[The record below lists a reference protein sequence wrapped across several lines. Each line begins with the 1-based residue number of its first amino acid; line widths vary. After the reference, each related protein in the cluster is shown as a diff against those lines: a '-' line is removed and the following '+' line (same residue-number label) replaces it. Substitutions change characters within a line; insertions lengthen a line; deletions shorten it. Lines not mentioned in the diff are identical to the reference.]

1 VGRRFESSRAHSYIP
16 RMPRRVAGR
25 PALRAI
31 ALVTAVSLTAT
42 SGALPM
48 CLSALAQAVAQCAMH
63 HEAHHPGDHTPAS
76 SSPQL
81 VSPHTGQP
89 CHPDAGRTGCAA
101 GSACPAAGPAMVAAA
116 EIPVAVRNVSRVAA
130 PASPASLLSYL
141 APPLAPPP
149 QA

>member
-1 VGRRFESSRAHSYIP
+1 MLH
-16 RMPRRVAGR
+16 RVRGHLAIR
-25 PALRAI
+25 PI
-31 ALVTAVSLTAT
+31 ALATAVCLTAR

-63 HEAHHPGDHTPAS
+63 HEVHHPGDHTPAS

-89 CHPDAGRTGCAA
+89 CHPDAAGTGCAA

-116 EIPVAVRNVSRVAA
+116 EIPLARGHVSRVGAPPS
-130 PASPASLLSYL
+130 PASP
-141 APPLAPPP
+141 PPHPPP
-149 QA
+149 PPRPPPPA

>member
-1 VGRRFESSRAHSYIP
+1 MLH
-16 RMPRRVAGR
+16 RVRGHLAI
-25 PALRAI
+25 RAI
-31 ALVTAVSLTAT
+31 ALATAVFLTAT

-89 CHPDAGRTGCAA
+89 CHPDAAGA
-101 GSACPAAGPAMVAAA
+101 GSAARRPIPPTRPAKVPGAAISRGSRHAPAA
-116 EIPVAVRNVSRVAA
+116 AA
-130 PASPASLLSYL
+130 PPTPASLL
-141 APPLAPPP
+141 PF
-149 QA
+149 

>member
-1 VGRRFESSRAHSYIP
+1 MLH
-16 RMPRRVAGR
+16 RVRGHLAI
-25 PALRAI
+25 RAI
-31 ALVTAVSLTAT
+31 ALATAVSLTAT

-89 CHPDAGRTGCAA
+89 CHPDAAGTGCAA
-101 GSACPAAGPAMVAAA
+101 GSAGPAARAAV
-116 EIPVAVRNVSRVAA
+116 ERESGGVGKRGGLRGG
-130 PASPASLLSYL
+130 
-141 APPLAPPP
+141 
-149 QA
+149 